1 MFYLS
6 NLYNTYLPSNNSGM
20 ELSDREIYKQVNIR
34 KTDNK
39 IEIDVI

>member
-1 MFYLS
+1 MLYLS
-6 NLYNTYLPSNNSGM
+6 NLYNTYLPSNNGGI
-20 ELSDREIYKQVNIR
+20 ELSDRKIYRQVDIR